1 MTKDDT
7 SRRPATPKA
16 PSEAEKKKH
25 IEDEL
30 DEALAETF
38 RASDPVELPTPDEQK

>member
-1 MTKDDT
+1 MTTDDP
-7 SRRPATPKA
+7 SGKPANSKT

-38 RASDPVELPTPDEQK
+38 PASDPVELPTPDEQK

>member
-1 MTKDDT
+1 MAKMTGDKKEQ
-7 SRRPATPKA
+7 PA

-38 RASDPVELPTPDEQK
+38 PASDPVELPTPDEQK